1 MIPYC
6 DENNVLFVKYND
18 EWMRCDQAGQQIIPT
33 TAVEYGYYLTCP
45 DPIDFCN
52 EFYYRCP
59 LDCSG
64 NGICLYNGQ
73 CQCFFGY
80 TGADCAT
87 NSGQTDISHAQA
99 VKAEPHHRR
108 LQQNADLLKPPAL

>member
-1 MIPYC
+1 
-6 DENNVLFVKYND
+6 LFIQYNS
-18 EWMRCDQAGQQIIPT
+18 EWLRCDSAGQKVYPS

-73 CQCFFGY
+73 CQCFFGFS
-80 TGADCAT
+80 GQDCAGF
-87 NSGQTDISHAQA
+87 NAQADISHAQA
-99 VKAEPHHRR
+99 INTAQHHRR
-108 LQQNADLLKPPAL
+108 LQQTAEHLRPPTAASS